1 MSIDFFNSP
10 CRESARKEKL
20 FGICDDQDGKKAYT
34 NTSDPESWIARVI
47 NNPSHEIAFTAIDH
61 CTTVYTEGTN
71 ELESTC
77 DGMLTF
83 EDSLYLVELKND
95 RTGGWIPDATR
106 QLENTIKLLQRHHN
120 LAEYKYLKAF
130 VCNRKH
136 PRFKTIENSTNK
148 AFFDRTKF
156 RLDVQANIAIKK

>member
-20 FGICDDQDGKKAYT
+20 FGICDDQDVKKAYT
-34 NTSDPESWIARVI
+34 NTSDPEKWIARVV

-61 CTTVYTEGTN
+61 CTTVNKEGTN
-71 ELESTC
+71 DQESTC

-83 EDSLYLVELKND
+83 GDSLYLVELKNQQS
-95 RTGGWIPDATR
+95 GGWIPDATK

-148 AFFDRTKF
+148 AFFDRTRF